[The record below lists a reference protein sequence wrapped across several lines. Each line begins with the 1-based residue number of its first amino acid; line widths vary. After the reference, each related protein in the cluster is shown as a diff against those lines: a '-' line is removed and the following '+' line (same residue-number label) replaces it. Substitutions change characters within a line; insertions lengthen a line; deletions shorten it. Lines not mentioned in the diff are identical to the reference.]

1 MENVGHFGEQ
11 RDEFENLRVPDGS
24 RLIQVEKVLEFF
36 LEIALKSCQLGLLI
50 DFWFTL
56 LASPGIFSTIR
67 SLISPKEWALAVLHV
82 FQLFDLH
89 ELLWNLVHPIK
100 VHLLR
105 DPFVAL
111 ELELDIMQLIEG
123 LKRELVVARVQLIHI
138 RDQEVISFLE
148 LRDFLLR
155 SGYSLLSGEL
165 SLFFSVSLG
174 FLAFFLKLVDLN
186 LKLAP
191 FIRRGGQCVADMF

>member
-82 FQLFDLH
+82 FQLFDLLGQNPIVSNS
-89 ELLWNLVHPIK
+89 EPFPALL
-100 VHLLR
+100 
-105 DPFVAL
+105 A
-111 ELELDIMQLIEG
+111 QL
-123 LKRELVVARVQLIHI
+123 
-138 RDQEVISFLE
+138 
-148 LRDFLLR
+148 
-155 SGYSLLSGEL
+155 
-165 SLFFSVSLG
+165 
-174 FLAFFLKLVDLN
+174 LKLN
-186 LKLAP
+186 ASTSATIPTAAASALAARARA
-191 FIRRGGQCVADMF
+191 RRRRCQIFVTVLLEV